1 MSVMKILAD
10 QIGVLVVQNAEQANL
25 IMRLQH
31 ELERFKSLP
40 NGQSQIAGY
49 EGNDQEGVSYVS
61 RPLDAASG
69 K

>member
-10 QIGVLVVQNAEQANL
+10 QIGVLVVQNAEQADL

-31 ELERFKSLP
+31 ELERLKIAPSIQ
-40 NGQSQIAGY
+40 GQIAGY

-61 RPLDAASG
+61 RPIDASNG